1 MNSPASFYANWL
13 PMKKYETFATTA
25 DVGIRFYGHDFAEL
39 YENAVAGLNILLF
52 GKNRKLQVASDSS
65 HFNFRGDSVENV
77 LVNLLAEVLSLAYQK
92 KQRVTDMACSHADG
106 CSLAAELL
114 LVTIV
119 GEPEIDIKGVT
130 YHKLKVV
137 EKDGIKKASVVFD
150 I

>member
-1 MNSPASFYANWL
+1 
-13 PMKKYETFATTA
+13 MKKYETFSTTA
-25 DVGIRFYGHDFAEL
+25 DVGIRFRGHDFAEL
-39 YENAVAGLNILLF
+39 YENAVAGLNGLLF
-52 GKNRKLQVASDSS
+52 EKISS
-65 HFNFRGDSVENV
+65 LPAECVSCHLSFRGDSVENV

-92 KQRVTDMACSHADG
+92 KRRVIDMACSHADG

-114 LVTIV
+114 LATIV

>member
-1 MNSPASFYANWL
+1 
-13 PMKKYETFATTA
+13 MKKYETFATTA
-25 DVGIRFYGHDFAEL
+25 DVGIRFCGHDFAEL
-39 YENAVAGLNILLF
+39 YENAVTGLNTLLF
-52 GKNRKLQVASDSS
+52 GRKKKLPAYKESY
-65 HFNFRGDSVENV
+65 HFSFRGDSVENV

-92 KQRVTDMACSHADG
+92 KRRVIDMACSHADG

-114 LVTIV
+114 LATIV